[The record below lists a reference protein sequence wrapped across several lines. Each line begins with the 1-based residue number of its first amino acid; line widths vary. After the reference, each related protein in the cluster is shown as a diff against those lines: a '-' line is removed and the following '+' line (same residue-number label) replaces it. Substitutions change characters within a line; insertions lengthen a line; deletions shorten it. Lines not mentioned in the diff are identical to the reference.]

1 MKRHLFGVLVLVSP
15 LLHAV
20 ETAPSDPPN
29 TQWSSYNGNVNGQR
43 YADLRQIDTGNVGQL
58 GEICRLVVDEL
69 GSFHSGI
76 VQVDG
81 TLYVTTA
88 TDTLAIDATNC
99 ALRWRHHYAT
109 EEHGGN
115 ALQVNRG
122 VAYAS
127 GRLFRGTV
135 DGRLLAIDAQTGKT
149 LWQYQIGDPQQ
160 GEFFAAAPQIY
171 QGLVIL
177 GAAGGDW
184 GIRGRVMAFDAA
196 TGREMWRF
204 NTIPRDDEP
213 GAETW
218 QNAPSARYGGGGTWT
233 TYTLDMA
240 AGEVFIPVGN
250 PAPDFLPEHR
260 PGENLYTNSL
270 VVLDAATGRLKWYHQ
285 LLSNDGLDLDLG
297 AAPVLYFDGKGER
310 IVAFGGKDG
319 YLYGINRETK
329 QRVFKTP
336 VTTIAEPRVLP
347 DGKTLELCP
356 GILGGVEWNGPAYD
370 RANHALV
377 VGSVDWCATLTRD
390 ENFEYKPG
398 VFNFGGSYQQLEKSR
413 GWIVAVDADTGAVRW
428 QYETP
433 APQISGITP
442 TAGGLVFAG
451 DIAGNFV
458 ALDSKTGQRLFTAD
472 TGGAHAGGV
481 ITYMRDG
488 RQYVAFA
495 SGNVSRLTFG
505 VVGKPTLVLYG
516 LGGKSGAAPA
526 VAAAG
531 TPTGTP
537 TGTPDPAAGRD
548 IFGKVCAA
556 CHGAQAEGGT
566 GPSLSGLSAR
576 LDFDATVRW
585 IEDPAAVKPGT
596 AMPKLY
602 PSPLDTAQVRDVAAF
617 VQSLP

>member
-1 MKRHLFGVLVLVSP
+1 MKRRLFSLLVLWSP
-15 LLHAV
+15 AFALHAA
-20 ETAPSDPPN
+20 EPAPPDPPN
-29 TQWSSYNGNVNGQR
+29 TQWLSYNGNVNGQR
-43 YADLRQIDTGNVGQL
+43 YADLRQINTGNVGQL
-58 GEICRLVVDEL
+58 GEICRLVVDEI

-76 VQVDG
+76 LEIDG

-88 TDTLAIDATNC
+88 TDTLAVDATNC
-99 ALRWRHHYAT
+99 ALRWRHHYET

-160 GEFFAAAPQIY
+160 GEFFAAAPQVF

-196 TGREMWRF
+196 TGREVWRF
-204 NTIPRDDEP
+204 NTIPRDGEA

-218 QNAPSARYGGGGTWT
+218 ENAPSARYGGGGTWT

-297 AAPVLYFDGKGER
+297 AAPALYFDGKGER
-310 IVAFGGKDG
+310 MVAFGGKDG
-319 YLYGINRETK
+319 FLYGVNRETK
-329 QRVFKTP
+329 TRVFKTP
-336 VTTIAEPRVLP
+336 VTTVAAPRALP

-390 ENFEYKPG
+390 DGFKYEPG
-398 VFNFGGSYQQLEKSR
+398 RFNFGGSYKQLEKSR

-428 QYETP
+428 KVEMP

-458 ALDSKTGQRLFTAD
+458 ALDSKTGERLYSAD

-481 ITYMRDG
+481 ITYMRDN
-488 RQYVAFA
+488 RQYVAFT

-505 VVGKPTLVLYG
+505 VAGKPSLVLYG
-516 LGGKSGAAPA
+516 LGGKTPAPPAAVPVTGGAAHAPD
-526 VAAAG
+526 AAAG
-531 TPTGTP
+531 
-537 TGTPDPAAGRD
+537 RE

-566 GPSLSGLSAR
+566 GPSLKGLAAR

-585 IEDPAAVKPGT
+585 IENPSAVKPGT
-596 AMPKLY
+596 AMPTLY
-602 PSPLDTAQVRDVAAF
+602 PSPLDAQQVRDVAAY
-617 VQSLP
+617 VQTLQ